1 MERREAVGRGVVVI
15 ELVLRRF
22 WLVRVGSVLGPG
34 SQGRVLVTFFFWTL
48 AGTGWKTHAG
58 RTSAAYLYER
68 HTLSRSNPLV
78 PIPVSLVACTEC
90 CGYC

>member
-34 SQGRVLVTFFFWTL
+34 SQGRVLVISMRAVHL
-48 AGTGWKTHAG
+48 QPISMSDTH
-58 RTSAAYLYER
+58 
-68 HTLSRSNPLV
+68 
-78 PIPVSLVACTEC
+78 
-90 CGYC
+90 